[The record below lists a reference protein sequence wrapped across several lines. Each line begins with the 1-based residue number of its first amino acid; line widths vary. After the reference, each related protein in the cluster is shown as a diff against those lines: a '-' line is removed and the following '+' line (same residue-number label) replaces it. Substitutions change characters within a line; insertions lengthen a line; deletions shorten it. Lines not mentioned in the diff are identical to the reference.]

1 VDVVEVF
8 GLVVEGVA
16 ADGGG
21 GVEAEK
27 EFGQVEA
34 GGGEKSGCRRRGD

>member
-21 GVEAEK
+21 VEAEK

-34 GGGEKSGCRRRGD
+34 GGGEENGCGRWGD